1 MIIIGVF
8 GLCLGAAL
16 AQNFRVLV
24 LMPGAILAIMLVM
37 VLELVSGNDFLDT
50 LLASGMVA
58 CALQFGYLLGL
69 FVKSFFADQKAARM
83 TKAWLS

>member
-1 MIIIGVF
+1 MIVIGVF

-16 AQNFRVLV
+16 AQSFRVLALV
-24 LMPGAILAIMLVM
+24 PGAIGAIMLVTAF
-37 VLELVSGNDFLDT
+37 ELSSGNDFLDT

-69 FVKSFFADQKAARM
+69 FLKSFFADQKTARM